1 MTPDKQLTHRT
12 SSMNNDRERPAEN
25 PSDQSGPRRPAA
37 TDPQATSREALVPDL
52 QSEDEAAEAIS
63 VENKRRMKGVNRAA
77 ILGLLVLVT
86 LAIFPIV
93 KIFFVPV
100 VLAATFATLLSPL
113 YQWLLKRFGNKRGIS
128 AFICCLIILIC
139 MVTPTYIVV
148 QMVVGQAIDLY
159 QSAQPTIRDIMDK
172 GSQSDF
178 IVRVKHFP
186 LMQKLQLSSIDFSV
200 PLSEGMKALATVSTK
215 VFNKTSTGVLEF
227 IFTLFVMFFTMFY
240 FFMDGEALIK
250 RIKYLSPI
258 RDDYEE
264 MIFAR
269 FLLISRATVL
279 GTVIIGLTQGTIGA
293 IALLLFGV
301 KLWLLWG
308 FIMTILSLI
317 PLFGA
322 WMVLIPTGIMQIIL
336 GHTWQGVGIILTSLL
351 FVSTID
357 NVMRPRLV
365 GQGAKL
371 HDLVIFFSSLGGIA
385 VFGVMGFIVGPVIAA
400 LFVAVLDIYSREFEQ
415 QLKDAH

>member
-1 MTPDKQLTHRT
+1 
-12 SSMNNDRERPAEN
+12 MNDARHQPEAEPHLPGDQKE
-25 PSDQSGPRRPAA
+25 PSPAA
-37 TDPQATSREALVPDL
+37 PGASEIEEQGYSFESEA
-52 QSEDEAAEAIS
+52 EEARM
-63 VENKRRMKGVNRAA
+63 VQNKQRMKGINRAA
-77 ILGLLVLVT
+77 ILGLLAL
-86 LAIFPIV
+86 LAIAIFPIA

-100 VLAATFATLLSPL
+100 VLAASFATLLYPL
-113 YQWLLKRFGNKRGIS
+113 FRTLLKLFGNQRGIS
-128 AFICCLIILIC
+128 AFVCCLIILLC
-139 MVTPTYIVV
+139 LVTPTYVV
-148 QMVVGQAIDLY
+148 LQLVVGQGIDLY
-159 QSAQPTIRDIMDK
+159 QTAQPTIRDVMAK
-172 GSQSDF
+172 GGQSDLVQH
-178 IVRVKHFP
+178 IRNFP
-186 LMQKLQLSSIDFSV
+186 LIQKLQLSSIDFSV
-200 PLSEGMKALATVSTK
+200 PINEGIKAIATLSTK
-215 VFNKTSTGVLEF
+215 AFNRTSSGVLEI

-240 FFMDGEALIK
+240 FFMDGERLLK
-250 RIKYLSPI
+250 RLKYLSPM

-293 IALLLFGV
+293 LALLIFGV

-308 FIMTILSLI
+308 FIMIILSLI
-317 PLFGA
+317 PFMGA
-322 WMVLIPTGIMQIIL
+322 WMILLPAGIMQIIL
-336 GHTWQGVGIILTSLL
+336 GHHWQGIGIILTSVL

-357 NVMRPRLV
+357 NILRPRLV